1 MQKITNP
8 GMLTSSDA
16 TRISTRLTEI
26 DALRGVAA
34 IAVVLFHYTTRYM
47 ELYKFD
53 GAPTLSFP
61 FGHYGVNLFFIISG
75 FVIFMTLEKTR
86 RPLDFVVSRFSRLF
100 PVFWVSI
107 FITFAVTHALGLPGK
122 LVEFG
127 SAVANMLMFH
137 NLLRVPHVDGVYW
150 TLEVELLF
158 YCGMFFLFRIGK
170 LGRIHEALIAL
181 MLLRVAYFVM
191 EQAFGI
197 SLPWIVYRLLILSS
211 IPWFAIGI
219 AIYLATSRTEPGA
232 WKAPARTAAVAILT
246 LLLTGSA
253 TLATLGLLFGLAV
266 FCAATARLR
275 WLRGGVFVWLGAIS
289 YPLYLIH
296 ENVGWSLQLQLVA
309 SGVPT
314 DWIILITLLVSLVL
328 ATLLHRAVEKPAMTW
343 IRSRY
348 LQRRPP
354 KLAATP

>member
-1 MQKITNP
+1 MEKIATPRMSPSSNAKK
-8 GMLTSSDA
+8 TSA
-16 TRISTRLTEI
+16 RLTEI

-53 GAPTLSFP
+53 GAPTLSFS

-75 FVIFMTLEKTR
+75 FVIFMTLEKTHH
-86 RPLDFVVSRFSRLF
+86 PMDFVVSRFSRLF
-100 PVFWVSI
+100 PVYWVSI

-122 LVEFG
+122 LVDLG

-137 NLLRVPHVDGVYW
+137 NLFRVPHVDGVYW

-170 LGRIHEALIAL
+170 LGRIHEALLAL

-211 IPWFAIGI
+211 IPWFAVGI
-219 AIYLATSRTEPGA
+219 SIYLATSRTGPGT
-232 WKAPARTAAVAILT
+232 WKAPARTAAVAVLT
-246 LLLTGSA
+246 LLVTGSV
-253 TLATLGLLFGLAV
+253 TLATLGILFGLAV

-275 WLRGGVFVWLGAIS
+275 WLRSGLFVWLGAIS

-309 SGVPT
+309 RGVPT
-314 DWIILITLLVSLVL
+314 DWIVLITLLASLVL
-328 ATLLHRAVEKPAMTW
+328 ATVLHRTVEKPAMAW
-343 IRSRY
+343 IRSRHR
-348 LQRRPP
+348 QRQAP
-354 KLAATP
+354 KLAASP